1 MLRARR
7 CQSVGKP
14 GDARR
19 RQLLEG
25 PIVSTLPRLAVP
37 NVLVNVILIAVTASI
52 DAHFVGQLDPSAL
65 AGLSLRGRDPRRS
78 GEPNLER
85 VPRMRRSVERSG
97 KVLGRRRRDPEMRK
111 PKSDQHD
118 IIIAGDAL

>member
-7 CQSVGKP
+7 CQSAGKP
-14 GDARR
+14 GDACR

-25 PIVSTLPRLAVP
+25 PIVSTLLRLAVP
-37 NVLVNVILIAVTASI
+37 NVQVNVILIAVTASI

-65 AGLSLRGRDPRRS
+65 TGLSLRGRDQRRS
-78 GEPNLER
+78 GELDLER

-97 KVLGRRRRDPEMRK
+97 KVLGRRRSDPEMRK

>member
-14 GDARR
+14 GDACR

-25 PIVSTLPRLAVP
+25 PIVSTLLRLAVP
-37 NVLVNVILIAVTASI
+37 NVQVNVILIAVTASI

-65 AGLSLRGRDPRRS
+65 TGLSPRGRDQRRS
-78 GEPNLER
+78 GEPDLER

-97 KVLGRRRRDPEMRK
+97 KVLSR
-111 PKSDQHD
+111 S
-118 IIIAGDAL
+118 AA

>member
-65 AGLSLRGRDPRRS
+65 AGLSLRGRDRS
-78 GEPNLER
+78 SEPDLEC
-85 VPRMRRSVERSG
+85 VPRMRCSVERSG
-97 KVLGRRRRDPEMRK
+97 NVPGRR
-111 PKSDQHD
+111 
-118 IIIAGDAL
+118 AA